1 MDEGATH
8 LESVGS
14 VVGALTDLGLSPVL
28 VGAMALV
35 VLGSRRVTRDFDFVV
50 ASPGDALDRLLD
62 VFYDRGFERDGLLGD
77 TKKYAKAPQAPAG
90 EGCCRSCS
98 SSTATTRCT

>member
-28 VGAMALV
+28 VGGMALV
-35 VLGSRRVTRDFDFVV
+35 VLGSRRVTRDFDLSSGV
-50 ASPGDALDRLLD
+50 
-62 VFYDRGFERDGLLGD
+62 
-77 TKKYAKAPQAPAG
+77 PAT
-90 EGCCRSCS
+90 RSTAFWTSSTIAAS
-98 SSTATTRCT
+98 SSLPESTPPET